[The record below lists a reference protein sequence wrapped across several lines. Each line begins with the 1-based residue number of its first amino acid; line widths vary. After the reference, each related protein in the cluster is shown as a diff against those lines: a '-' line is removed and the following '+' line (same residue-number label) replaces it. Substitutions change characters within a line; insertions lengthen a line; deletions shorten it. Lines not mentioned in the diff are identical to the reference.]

1 MGAAAE
7 RDGSCHRCGGD
18 GHASG
23 SRPLHRPYAGPGV
36 RVVGTIAVGTS
47 HAGVIVAVP
56 GSDTPLHAN
65 AFRLWEN
72 GRPKAIRVD
81 PLPAS
86 ALRIGV
92 VVDAPPG
99 DQLQGAQ
106 NAVADLMIGLPAGA
120 EAAVVGTRPARV
132 VQPLTGDTGSVVRA
146 LAGATFSGPRD
157 DASALSLAVREVAKA
172 PGRRAVVLITTDP
185 VPASLASA
193 VSGAASCRRCQPVR
207 RGRAG
212 TRAVVRPAR
221 QHQRR
226 LGGHR
231 VIRPLALAS
240 RRRDRRRS
248 CPPVP
253 ARVRQLLSGAD
264 HDPSPGGRG
273 RSGDDS
279 DHRSDRASADR
290 RRGRQRSWWR
300 VCGLADRRGAAAWP
314 DRRGH
319 PRYAAATAPARPLGS
334 YLRSPANCLP
344 VRRPASRRP
353 RCCRDSGRWHS
364 RTYPHT

>member
-1 MGAAAE
+1 MDSNQADSETRRGRPLWGRLLSVMAAAI
-7 RDGSCHRCGGD
+7 
-18 GHASG
+18 AVAATAA
-23 SRPLHRPYAGPGV
+23 PAAAGPSTGPAPGLGA

-120 EAAVVGTRPARV
+120 KAAVVGTRPAHV
-132 VQPLTGDTGSVVRA
+132 IQPLTGNAGSAVRA

-157 DASALSLAVREVAKA
+157 DASALSLAVQEVAKA
-172 PGRRAVVLITTDP
+172 PGRRAVVLITTGP

-193 VSGAASCRRCQPVR
+193 VSGSLRAADASLYVAAVPELAPSLARLASASGGWAVTASSADSLLPAADAIGADLAHQYRLAYASSYPAMTTTRLRVAVAEPGTTATTEATVR
-207 RGRAG
+207 VPTAG
-212 TRAVVRPAR
+212 AGGSGHGGVSVAWLIAAVLLLGLIGVAILDM
-221 QHQRR
+221 RR
-226 LGGHR
+226 LG
-231 VIRPLALAS
+231 
-240 RRRDRRRS
+240 
-248 CPPVP
+248 
-253 ARVRQLLSGAD
+253 RQ
-264 HDPSPGGRG
+264 PG
-273 RSGDDS
+273 RS
-279 DHRSDRASADR
+279 
-290 RRGRQRSWWR
+290 
-300 VCGLADRRGAAAWP
+300 
-314 DRRGH
+314 
-319 PRYAAATAPARPLGS
+319 
-334 YLRSPANCLP
+334 
-344 VRRPASRRP
+344 VR
-353 RCCRDSGRWHS
+353 
-364 RTYPHT
+364 T

>member
-1 MGAAAE
+1 MDSNQADSETRRGRPLWGRLLSVMAAAI
-7 RDGSCHRCGGD
+7 
-18 GHASG
+18 AVAATAA
-23 SRPLHRPYAGPGV
+23 PAAAGPSTGPAPGLGA

-120 EAAVVGTRPARV
+120 KAAVVGTRPAHV
-132 VQPLTGDTGSVVRA
+132 IQPLTGNAGSAVRA

-157 DASALSLAVREVAKA
+157 DASALSLAVQEVAKA
-172 PGRRAVVLITTDP
+172 PGRRAVVLITTGP

-193 VSGAASCRRCQPVR
+193 VSGPLRAADASLYVAAVPELAPSLARLASASGGWAVTASSADSLLPAADAIGADLAHQYRLAYASSYPAMTTTRLRVAVAEPGTTATTEATVR
-207 RGRAG
+207 VPTAG
-212 TRAVVRPAR
+212 AGGSGQGGVSVAWLIAAALLLGLIGVAILDM
-221 QHQRR
+221 RR
-226 LGGHR
+226 LG
-231 VIRPLALAS
+231 
-240 RRRDRRRS
+240 
-248 CPPVP
+248 
-253 ARVRQLLSGAD
+253 RQ
-264 HDPSPGGRG
+264 PG
-273 RSGDDS
+273 RS
-279 DHRSDRASADR
+279 
-290 RRGRQRSWWR
+290 
-300 VCGLADRRGAAAWP
+300 
-314 DRRGH
+314 
-319 PRYAAATAPARPLGS
+319 
-334 YLRSPANCLP
+334 
-344 VRRPASRRP
+344 VR
-353 RCCRDSGRWHS
+353 
-364 RTYPHT
+364 T